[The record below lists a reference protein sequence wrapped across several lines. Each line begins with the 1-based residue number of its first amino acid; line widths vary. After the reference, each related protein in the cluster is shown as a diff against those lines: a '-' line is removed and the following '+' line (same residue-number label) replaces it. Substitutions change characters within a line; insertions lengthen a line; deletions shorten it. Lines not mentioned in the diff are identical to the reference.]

1 MRQAGRFLPEYRELR
16 SRYGMLELCRTPDLA
31 AQVTLMPLK
40 RFELDAA
47 IIFAD
52 ILLIAPAM
60 GIPFDFA
67 KGEGPVIEKPLRSRK
82 DIEALHGFDP
92 EEELGYVMKT
102 LKAVRYELPAEKA
115 LIGFAGAPF
124 TVASYLI
131 EGGHSKD
138 YQLTKTLMMEDPKSW
153 NLLMQKLSKA
163 TAAYL
168 KAQIKAGAQIV
179 QIFDSWV
186 GSLSPSQFESQVL
199 PHLQWLVREVKKSG
213 VPVIYFGTQTS
224 GFLDLCAATGADV
237 IGVDWR
243 ISLADAWKKIGA
255 KAIQGNLDPLILFG
269 PKKTV
274 QEEARKI
281 LKQAAGRSGHIFNLG
296 HGVLPQTPM
305 ENVGALI
312 DTVRRS

>member
-16 SRYGMLELCRTPDLA
+16 TRYGMLELCRTPDLA

-52 ILLIAPAM
+52 ILLLAPAM

-82 DIEALHGFDP
+82 DIEALREFDP
-92 EEELGYVMKT
+92 DEELGYVMKT
-102 LKAVRYELPAEKA
+102 LQTVRREMPDEKA

-131 EGGHSKD
+131 EGAHSKD
-138 YQLTKTLMMEDPKSW
+138 YQLTKMLMMEDPKAW
-153 NLLMQKLSKA
+153 HLLMQKLSKA

-168 KAQIKAGAQIV
+168 KAQIKSGAQIV

-186 GSLSPSQFESQVL
+186 GSLSPSQFETQVL
-199 PHLQWLVREVKKSG
+199 PHLQTLVREVKKSG

-224 GFLDLCAATGADV
+224 GFLDLCAKTGADV

-243 ISLADAWKKIGA
+243 ITLADAWKKIGD

-274 QEEARKI
+274 QEEAHKI
-281 LKQAAGRSGHIFNLG
+281 LKQAARRPGHIFNLG

-312 DTVRRS
+312 DTVRGG